1 MPKVP
6 MVRLDDWDG
15 VQLPRVMSVSDAPL
29 TRGRYVLAHGI
40 ADAGRV
46 AAGIADMAMRVRER
60 RVREEETALVDS
72 WRMTYSGVWEGRPGD
87 TPEAEPVR
95 GVRDWGEDE
104 GSAVDAMRETWLTWR
119 DDPDGPYM
127 KASAEA
133 RRRADRRL
141 MLETNRIFSLA
152 AQKDLASAE
161 IRRRTAAEASLAT
174 GLRTAS
180 LYAHDDGLFEG
191 AAADVADA
199 AARLKAGRFLANP
212 SETDPEKLRFTSE
225 SGAALYHAAR
235 AEAMDRLNHTRAL
248 TLIKSAGTAEDEA
261 RAAAGIAAAAG
272 VAEMLPPALKADT
285 LAALES
291 ARAKRLDGMLGHARA
306 EPDLDKRERLAQIAE
321 DAAKAYGAGGKLLG
335 AVTEEANRIRAGAQ
349 EAENRLALAALAE
362 GREYEPGDNPRKVNA
377 LKFAAPRHEKAVA
390 DARRKAQDG
399 NALFIGSMIG
409 AGVWADPEGNIRPV
423 TLDESRGL
431 LVAQLEAGVIGL
443 THYLTQK
450 ARLDKIE
457 ASGKKARYERA
468 AAEVADALGE
478 DLKTLWSPD
487 GGSRLASG
495 EDPERKLGRIT
506 VTETEKKLVPEM
518 KEVDRGYTGG
528 LLFGGGPSVERRMT
542 GRLVER
548 ERTVTRKRE
557 LLARDVPKLV
567 DLLVAADDADGL
579 MVDLDGNPAT
589 PDEKLDARRYKLRLL
604 ADLKA
609 RQFAVDLDAQ
619 SMAIHDAL
627 ARRRS
632 ERAFN
637 EAQAILRASV
647 RGYGAGAPAY
657 DDDDGLFAENDDH
670 ADD

>member
-29 TRGRYVLAHGI
+29 TRGRHVLAHGI
-40 ADAGRV
+40 ADAGRA
-46 AAGIADMAMRVRER
+46 AAGIADVAMRVRER

-72 WRMTYSGVWEGRPGD
+72 WRMTYGGVWEGRPGD

-191 AAADVADA
+191 AAADAADA

-291 ARAKRLDGMLGHARA
+291 ARAKRLDGMLGLARA
-306 EPDLDKRERLAQIAE
+306 EPDLDKRERLARIAE

-362 GREYEPGDNPRKVNA
+362 GREYEPGDNPRKAAA
-377 LKFAAPRHEKAVA
+377 LAFAKPKYEKLAA
-390 DARRKAQDG
+390 QAHRKAQDG
-399 NALFIGSMIG
+399 NALFIGSMVG

-431 LVAQLEAGVIGL
+431 LVAQLEAGNIGL
-443 THYLTQK
+443 THYHAQK

-457 ASGKKARYERA
+457 ASGRKARYERA

-478 DLKTLWSPD
+478 TVGTVWAD

-518 KEVDRGYTGG
+518 EEVDRGYTGG
-528 LLFGGGPSVERRMT
+528 LLFGGGPSVERRKT
-542 GRLVER
+542 GRMVER

-579 MVDLDGNPAT
+579 MADLDGNPAT
-589 PDEKLDARRYKLRLL
+589 PDERLDARRYKLKLL
-604 ADLKA
+604 NDLKA
-609 RQFAVDLDAQ
+609 RQTAVDLDAQ
-619 SMAIHDAL
+619 AEAVYDAL

-632 ERAFN
+632 ERAAA
-637 EAQAILRASV
+637 EAEAILRASV
-647 RGYGAGAPAY
+647 RGYGAGAAAY
-657 DDDDGLFAENDDH
+657 DGDDGLFAEDDDH

>member
-29 TRGRYVLAHGI
+29 TRGRHVLAHGI
-40 ADAGRV
+40 ADAGRA
-46 AAGIADMAMRVRER
+46 AAGIADVAMRVRER

-72 WRMTYSGVWEGRPGD
+72 WRMTYGGVWEGRPGD

-161 IRRRTAAEASLAT
+161 TRRRTAAEASLAT

-191 AAADVADA
+191 AAADAADA

-306 EPDLDKRERLAQIAE
+306 EPDLDKRERLARIAE

-362 GREYEPGDNPRKVNA
+362 GREYEPGDNPRKANA
-377 LKFAAPRHEKAVA
+377 LAFAKPKYEKLAA
-390 DARRKAQDG
+390 QAHRKAQDG
-399 NALFIGSMIG
+399 NALFIGSMVG
-409 AGVWADPEGNIRPV
+409 AGVWVDPEGNIRPV

-431 LVAQLEAGVIGL
+431 LVAQLEAGNIGL
-443 THYLTQK
+443 RST
-450 ARLDKIE
+450 R
-457 ASGKKARYERA
+457 
-468 AAEVADALGE
+468 
-478 DLKTLWSPD
+478 
-487 GGSRLASG
+487 SRR
-495 EDPERKLGRIT
+495 P
-506 VTETEKKLVPEM
+506 
-518 KEVDRGYTGG
+518 
-528 LLFGGGPSVERRMT
+528 
-542 GRLVER
+542 
-548 ERTVTRKRE
+548 
-557 LLARDVPKLV
+557 
-567 DLLVAADDADGL
+567 
-579 MVDLDGNPAT
+579 
-589 PDEKLDARRYKLRLL
+589 
-604 ADLKA
+604 
-609 RQFAVDLDAQ
+609 
-619 SMAIHDAL
+619 
-627 ARRRS
+627 ARRRATS
-632 ERAFN
+632 APPPRSPTRWARTSRRSGRRTAARGSRPEKTPSASSAASRSRRPRRSWCRRWKRLTA
-637 EAQAILRASV
+637 AIPAACFSAAARPGCAVRPGGWWSASGRSRASASCW
-647 RGYGAGAPAY
+647 RATCRSWSTSWSRPTTRTG
-657 DDDDGLFAENDDH
+657 
-670 ADD
+670 